1 MRNEA
6 AVSGELPVRPGLVQ
20 IIKSFVVANSPFY
33 IGKFSR
39 NADFRDAAAL
49 MARLL
54 RIDRAAYSGV
64 AGRWPVRRVLQHLLE
79 GDIQ

>member
-6 AVSGELPVRPGLVQ
+6 AVSGEMPVPLHLAHT
-20 IIKSFVVANSPFY
+20 IKGFFAANSPFY

-54 RIDRAAYSGV
+54 RNDRAAYSGV